1 MDLDLSLDAGLD
13 ARVLTVDDA
22 PLLVEATTG
31 ETGRSLWGA
40 RPVGPYTL
48 TDAQKAL
55 SQWNH
60 AEHGQFS
67 IGILRE
73 RYLVGAVGLMPD
85 EDANVELAYWIRPQQ
100 RGRGIGSRVV
110 RAVTLWAH
118 QTLKAP
124 RIWLEINPSNEP
136 SLRLARQAG
145 YRFEQRLA
153 RHCRDWSVDDPER
166 DTWHDCLIWI
176 YLPAA

>member
-1 MDLDLSLDAGLD
+1 MDVDLNLGAGLD

-22 PLLVEATTG
+22 PLLVEATIG

-48 TDAQKAL
+48 TDAQQAL
-55 SQWNH
+55 SQW
-60 AEHGQFS
+60 EHGQFS

-73 RYLVGAVGLMPD
+73 GHLLGAVGLMPD
-85 EDANVELAYWIRPQQ
+85 EQASIELAYWIRPEQ
-100 RGRGIGSRVV
+100 RGRGIGSRAV
-110 RAVTLWAH
+110 RAATLWTH
-118 QTLKAP
+118 QTLRVP
-124 RIWLEINPSNEP
+124 RIWLEINPGNEP
-136 SLRLARQAG
+136 SLRLARQVG

-153 RHCRDWSVDDPER
+153 RHCRDWSAEDPEL

-176 YLPAA
+176 YPPTA